1 MRLLVFVGNRS
12 QWNSFT
18 GIARIYRTFFLLELL
33 YRITHLP
40 IMSVTPDDDD
50 IVNINSTIHSL
61 VILAADSDYHESL
74 MNMPC
79 TIVFGST

>member
-1 MRLLVFVGNRS
+1 
-12 QWNSFT
+12 
-18 GIARIYRTFFLLELL
+18 
-33 YRITHLP
+33 
-40 IMSVTPDDDD
+40 MSVVTDDDD

-79 TIVFGST
+79 TIVFESI